1 MKRTLAIILM
11 TIISIATVY
20 AVQGMVFEYV
30 RANTNGS
37 SITVE
42 WKSVTETSAVR
53 FEIERRSG
61 NQQFRWIANSNP
73 KGAGSVY
80 KYTDESAIMK
90 STSEKISNEVLSQAE
105 YYYRV
110 KIVKSDKTYEY
121 SDEAKAIA
129 DVSGIKRTWGMIK
142 EMFR

>member
-1 MKRTLAIILM
+1 M
-11 TIISIATVY
+11 TIISAAAVY

-30 RANTNGS
+30 RAKTNGS

-42 WKSVTETSAVR
+42 WKSISENSAVR
-53 FEIERRSG
+53 YEVERRSG
-61 NQQFRWIANSNP
+61 SQQFRWIANSSP

-90 STSEKISNEVLSQAE
+90 STKEKISIEGLSQAE
-105 YYYRV
+105 YFYRV